1 MRLGVAFWHG
11 ISPERVDRTLER
23 LEGIGVRGLGHIAVQ
38 GWSDAEIRQC
48 ARKFE
53 ARGMFVGEVTL
64 YQCGWP
70 LAGTDSAQR
79 REAVATLA
87 KGFEDAA
94 ALAARCVGVSVI
106 ADGPGDGDLWSED
119 LWKRLV
125 SGAAEAAAEAERIG
139 VDMAFHPGNRGPLDA
154 PEQLRGILDE
164 VASPRLKVILDP
176 VNMTDH
182 RNYHDNTGFLN
193 RCFDLLGDDIV
204 AAHAKDV
211 HFDYRHLIT
220 KLDEVPLGMGGM
232 DYETYLRRLDQ
243 LDPGVVLT
251 IEHYRDVGVSGTVA
265 SPVYVSYPEGD
276 RENRRAREFVEEA
289 ALRVGARIN

>member
-1 MRLGVAFWHG
+1 
-11 ISPERVDRTLER
+11 
-23 LEGIGVRGLGHIAVQ
+23 
-38 GWSDAEIRQC
+38 
-48 ARKFE
+48 
-53 ARGMFVGEVTL
+53 MFVGEVTL

-94 ALAARCVGVSVI
+94 ALDARCVGVSVI
-106 ADGPGDGDLWSED
+106 AGGPGDGDLWSED

-125 SGAAEAAAEAERIG
+125 SGTAEAAAEAERIG

-154 PEQLRGILDE
+154 PEQLRRILDE

-193 RCFDLLGDDIV
+193 RCFDLLGDDII

-232 DYETYLRRLDQ
+232 DYETYLRGLDQ

-276 RENRRAREFVEEA
+276 RENRRAREFVEEVA
-289 ALRVGARIN
+289 QRVGARIN